1 MSDDEHISV
10 SDPQGRVLII
20 AGSDSSGGAGIQAD
34 IKACA
39 AFGAYSMTAVTAVTA
54 QNTQGVQRVELMDP
68 DLVTAQIAAC
78 VDDIGVDVVKIGMLG
93 SEAIMRAVHAAV
105 EPLDALVV
113 LDPVMVATSGDTLL
127 EEGAVALMKE
137 LLVPIADL
145 VTPNVPEASLLTGL
159 PVEDTDDLSKAG
171 DALLEMGAYAALMK
185 GGHLDTKSVVDVL
198 VSEEGANVMTGPRI
212 HTRHTHGTGCTLAS
226 AVAAALALGANLD
239 EAVGSARDYVFEAIR
254 TAPKLGLGN
263 GPLNHGLAL
272 PQMQASE
279 APDSPP
285 DPSNPF
291 AALKGLSR

>member
-1 MSDDEHISV
+1 MSAENT
-10 SDPQGRVLII
+10 QGRVLII

-54 QNTQGVQRVELMDP
+54 QNTQGVSRVALMEP
-68 DLVTAQIAAC
+68 DMVSAQIAAC

-93 SEAIMRAVHAAV
+93 NAAIARAVYAAV
-105 EPLDALVV
+105 EPLDAFVV

-127 EEGAVALMKE
+127 EDEAVAVMKE

-145 VTPNVPEASLLTGL
+145 VTPNVPEAALLTGL

-171 DALLEMGAYAALMK
+171 DAILEMGAYAALMK
-185 GGHLDTKSVVDVL
+185 GGHLKTKSVVDVL
-198 VSEEGANVMTGPRI
+198 VSEDGANVMTGPRL

-226 AVAAALALGANLD
+226 ATAAAMALGANLD
-239 EAVGSARDYVFEAIR
+239 EAVSAARDYVFEAIR
-254 TAPKLGLGN
+254 TAPKLGQGN

-272 PQMQASE
+272 PHMTAE
-279 APDSPP
+279 ADEPHP

-291 AALKGLSR
+291 AALKGLQT